1 MDCFAALAMTV
12 ERPPYVSACVL
23 GNGGKTVA
31 FAPRKG
37 GWTHFRILAAR
48 CARVMHRCEALENG
62 GRRECRVFVAPAASR
77 TKVESTRVVTTG
89 TPKQSG
95 TPCAMVLRLIPCSP
109 WSAGL
114 DSLHRRRI
122 SPAGLIPA
130 SGDQDHTALPSA
142 PVSHAWQNLHVHR
155 ILLQRL
161 WRLAKRPSRPKQDA
175 RIEPHISE
183 KRKRNIFAVRAGH
196 VGQISDPR
204 PL

>member
-1 MDCFAALAMTV
+1 LSGEVAEYWMPRSSRGMTA
-12 ERPPYVSACVL
+12 E
-23 GNGGKTVA
+23 KTQDS
-31 FAPRKG
+31 
-37 GWTHFRILAAR
+37 ILAAR
-48 CARVMHRCEALENG
+48 CARVMHRREALENG

-114 DSLHRRRI
+114 DSLHHRRI
-122 SPAGLIPA
+122 SPAGLTPA
-130 SGDQDHTALPSA
+130 SGDQDHTALPSV
-142 PVSHAWQNLHVHR
+142 PISPAWRYRHVHR

-183 KRKRNIFAVRAGH
+183 KRKTNIFAVRAGH
-196 VGQISDPR
+196 VGQISDPPR
-204 PL
+204 TWRILPFPLKA